1 MIKKALLIL
10 RNSNGEIFLQDRS
23 GHRPPPWGFFGG
35 SIEAGESPQEA
46 VLRETEEELN
56 IKLSGSDV
64 EFVGRF
70 DSQLEGEDSERYF
83 FLYQTDRETFEVLG
97 GAGGKWMDFEE
108 AEKRLVAFDRV
119 RDLQQ
124 IINQLLS
131 KKN

>member
-10 RNSNGEIFLQDRS
+10 LNSNGEIFLQDRS

-70 DSQLEGEDSERYF
+70 DSQFEGEDSERYF
-83 FLYQTDRETFEVLG
+83 FLYQTDRETFEVLE

-108 AEKRLVAFDRV
+108 AEKRLVAFDRL
-119 RDLQQ
+119 RGLQQ
-124 IINQLLS
+124 MINQLMG

>member
-10 RNSNGEIFLQDRS
+10 LNSNGEIFLQDRS

-83 FLYQTDRETFEVLG
+83 FLYQTDRETFEVPE